1 MIILGV
7 KRIILLI
14 ILYGLM
20 MVSLWLGALAFRY
33 MSTTKTI
40 DNPYEPISITK
51 VISALNNVV
60 VIPILLV
67 VCLVLAICILLV
79 YYTVGR

>member
-1 MIILGV
+1 
-7 KRIILLI
+7 
-14 ILYGLM
+14 

>member
-1 MIILGV
+1 VIILGI

-20 MVSLWLGALAFRY
+20 ITSLWLGALSFRY
-33 MSTTKTI
+33 MSTTETI
-40 DNPYEPISITK
+40 DNPYEPISVTK
-51 VISALNNVV
+51 VISALNNVG
-60 VIPILLV
+60 VILILLV

>member
-1 MIILGV
+1 
-7 KRIILLI
+7 
-14 ILYGLM
+14 

-40 DNPYEPISITK
+40 DNPYEPISVTK
-51 VISALNNVV
+51 VISALNNVG
-60 VIPILLV
+60 VILILLV